1 MAIGYIGN
9 LANLQAG
16 NQQVINSMAGLG
28 QQIAGAIENHA
39 QTQAAQAMLPALQQ
53 SYQQG
58 MQKIANGDPNGMAD
72 IYGAAATASQIPLL
86 QPFAQHALTTAQ
98 SANINAQHMA
108 RTMAYQHGKMAS
120 LYGQYGSGLMQAPEG
135 MNPNWAGKQTSTKAQ
150 DPIKQQK
157 DLAGLQKTYME
168 QMGTAQDQNN
178 VNGYNS
184 AAQNMSALN
193 QKMAQL
199 TGATTAMPLNF
210 HAKQKALELIKQ
222 AQEDP
227 SKAQENQLAI
237 RMMGND
243 PANLA
248 LTPEQR
254 DVLAKVQKSYQANPN
269 LPAHQKVLQQ
279 LGIPPTL
286 LQPSKNQQSQPS
298 AQPATGMI
306 PAASG
311 NMYAENEGNAPETA
325 DEQEAVGG
333 GEEEQQPSEQVA

>member
-1 MAIGYIGN
+1 MAIGYYNFGT
-9 LANLQAG
+9 LQQG
-16 NQQVINSMAGLG
+16 NQQIVNSLAGLG
-28 QQIAGAIENHA
+28 QQIGHAIETHA
-39 QTQAAQAMLPALQQ
+39 ATQSAQAMLPIIQQ
-53 SYQQG
+53 QYATGIDKLSRGEQG
-58 MQKIANGDPNGMAD
+58 GMAD
-72 IYGAAATASQIPLL
+72 VIQAANLAGQNPYTAGIGHNMISGMQ
-86 QPFAQHALTTAQ
+86 QV
-98 SANINAQHMA
+98 SHMA
-108 RTMAYQHGKMAS
+108 RTQAFLQGRGLATMAAHPEMYNPDGTINTS
-120 LYGQYGSGLMQAPEG
+120 RLGQPATPK
-135 MNPNWAGKQTSTKAQ
+135 AKAQ

-178 VNGYNS
+178 VHGYNS

-311 NMYAENEGNAPETA
+311 NMYAENEGNTPETA

-333 GEEEQQPSEQVA
+333 GEEEQQSSEQVA